1 MHFFLQGMTLKQLIH
16 MLIILIILIIV
27 MPVSVKEWINLHSP
41 EILPHYWMYYIL
53 LFCVSYVLNGV
64 VNSAYHAVTERI
76 EVFAAQKRKSKEEK
90 YVQDLFDS
98 LTLGE
103 RAYLAFAVAANNQL
117 QTEKGAHESISL
129 LKKGL
134 LVRRPPAVGYP
145 DTDRFVIPESYSI
158 RRQLVLPTRANYTG
172 RTLQCDIKSR
182 LLLPSLSFS
191 CSFHLSVRTYIRDGS
206 AGLPPPPP

>member
-1 MHFFLQGMTLKQLIH
+1 MNNSWWQELMHFFLQGMTLKQLIH

-27 MPVSVKEWINLHSP
+27 MPVSVKEWINLHNP

-117 QTEKGAHESISL
+117 QTEKGAHESIS
-129 LKKGL
+129 
-134 LVRRPPAVGYP
+134 
-145 DTDRFVIPESYSI
+145 
-158 RRQLVLPTRANYTG
+158 
-172 RTLQCDIKSR
+172 
-182 LLLPSLSFS
+182 
-191 CSFHLSVRTYIRDGS
+191 
-206 AGLPPPPP
+206 

>member
-27 MPVSVKEWINLHSP
+27 MPVSVKEWINLHNP

-145 DTDRFVIPESYSI
+145 DTGRFVIPESY
-158 RRQLVLPTRANYTG
+158 RHE
-172 RTLQCDIKSR
+172 C
-182 LLLPSLSFS
+182 
-191 CSFHLSVRTYIRDGS
+191 YIRF
-206 AGLPPPPP
+206 AGKADSLMDELIAQDKHGKNK

>member
-27 MPVSVKEWINLHSP
+27 MPVSVKEWINLHNP

-76 EVFAAQKRKSKEEK
+76 EIFAAQKRKSKEEK

-117 QTEKGAHESISL
+117 KTEKGSPEAISL
-129 LKKGL
+129 LEKGL
-134 LVRRPPAVGYP
+134 LIRVPSATGYP
-145 DTDRFVIPESYSI
+145 EIDRFVIPERY
-158 RRQLVLPTRANYTG
+158 RNE
-172 RTLQCDIKSR
+172 C
-182 LLLPSLSFS
+182 
-191 CSFHLSVRTYIRDGS
+191 YIRS
-206 AGLPPPPP
+206 AGKKDSLMDELIAQDKHGKNK

>member
-1 MHFFLQGMTLKQLIH
+1 MNNSWWQELMHFFLQGMTLKQLIH

-27 MPVSVKEWINLHSP
+27 MPVSVKEWINLHNP

-76 EVFAAQKRKSKEEK
+76 EIFAAQKRKSKEEK

-117 QTEKGAHESISL
+117 KTEKGSPEAISL
-129 LKKGL
+129 LEKGL
-134 LVRRPPAVGYP
+134 LIRVPSATGYP
-145 DTDRFVIPESYSI
+145 EIDRFVIPERY
-158 RRQLVLPTRANYTG
+158 RNE
-172 RTLQCDIKSR
+172 C
-182 LLLPSLSFS
+182 
-191 CSFHLSVRTYIRDGS
+191 YIRF
-206 AGLPPPPP
+206 AGMKDSLMDELIAQDKHGKNK